1 MSNWMILIVSVA
13 AAVVA
18 VEAVRRI
25 LRSRLIGE
33 RWILAGPLVRR
44 CTWPGFATAAVATAY
59 TVYTPDRSNEP
70 SMVQGAAGQVID
82 RGLSLILIGC
92 ATWLVIQAAYAITDV
107 VLDRLITVEGER
119 NRKARRIRTQI
130 TLVRRVASAV
140 IIVVA
145 LGAML
150 FTFPQVR
157 ALGAGLLASAGIAG
171 VVVGIA
177 AQSTLGNML
186 AGLQLAF
193 SDALRLDDV
202 VVVQDEWGR
211 IEELSLTYVV
221 LRLWDER
228 RLVLPVSYFTAN
240 SFENWTRH
248 SSRVIGHVLIRV
260 DWSVPVEELRTELY
274 RALREHPLWD
284 QKDWT
289 LQVTDTLPNGL
300 LELRA
305 LMSASDSASA
315 WDLKCDIREHMV
327 TFIRDRYPESMPRFR
342 VDVPPVS
349 ESVPGLLTGMMAAEP
364 DPRPAGSL
372 ARGGDR
378 RDPSRGSQD
387 DES

>member
-1 MSNWMILIVSVA
+1 VSSWIIMIISVA

-18 VEAVRRI
+18 VEVVRRV

-33 RWILAGPLVRR
+33 KWALAGPVVSR

-59 TVYTPDRSNEP
+59 TAYEP
-70 SMVQGAAGQVID
+70 GMAEGSVSQVID
-82 RGLSLILIGC
+82 RGLSVAMIGC
-92 ATWLVIQAAYAITDV
+92 ATWLVIQAAYAVTDV
-107 VLDRLITVEGER
+107 VLDRLVAVQGEG
-119 NRKARRIRTQI
+119 NRRARRIRTQI

-177 AQSTLGNML
+177 AQSTLGNLL

-202 VVVQDEWGR
+202 VVVKGEWGR

-228 RLVLPVSYFTAN
+228 RLVLPVSYFTTN
-240 SFENWTRH
+240 PFENWTRH
-248 SSRVIGHVLIRV
+248 SSRVIGHVFIRV

-274 RALREHPLWD
+274 HALRVHPLWD

-305 LMSASDSASA
+305 LMSAADSASA
-315 WDLKCDIREHMV
+315 WDLKCDIREHLV
-327 TFIRDRYPESMPRFR
+327 AFVREKYPQALPRFR
-342 VDVPPVS
+342 VENPPMPATL
-349 ESVPGLLTGMMAAEP
+349 PGTLTGLTAPAPGRSGDE
-364 DPRPAGSL
+364 DGDRPA
-372 ARGGDR
+372 
-378 RDPSRGSQD
+378 PS
-387 DES
+387 

>member
-1 MSNWMILIVSVA
+1 MIVSVA
-13 AAVVA
+13 AAIVA
-18 VEAVRRI
+18 VEAVRRV

-59 TVYTPDRSNEP
+59 TVYTPDRTGEP
-70 SMVQGAAGQVID
+70 TLVAGSAGQAID
-82 RGLSLILIGC
+82 RGLSLVLIAC
-92 ATWLVIQAAYAITDV
+92 ATWLVVQAAYAITDV
-107 VLDRLITVEGER
+107 VLDRLVAVEGER
-119 NRKARRIRTQI
+119 NRRARRIRTQI

-240 SFENWTRH
+240 PFENWTRH
-248 SSRVIGHVLIRV
+248 SSRVVGHVFIRA
-260 DWSVPVEELRTELY
+260 DWSVPVEELRAELY

-315 WDLKCDIREHMV
+315 WDLKCDIREHLV
-327 TFIRDRYPESMPRFR
+327 AFVRDRYPESLPRFR
-342 VDVPPVS
+342 VDTPPAS
-349 ESVPGLLTGMMAAEP
+349 AAVPGLFAGTTAGGP
-364 DPRPAGSL
+364 GPRPVGS
-372 ARGGDR
+372 RGMGGDR
-378 RDPSRGSQD
+378 PGEDPA
-387 DES
+387 

>member
-1 MSNWMILIVSVA
+1 MSSWITMIVSVA
-13 AAVVA
+13 VAVVA
-18 VEAVRRI
+18 VEVVRRV

-33 RWILAGPLVRR
+33 KWVLAGPLIRR
-44 CTWPGFATAAVATAY
+44 CTWPGFATAAVVTAY
-59 TVYTPDRSNEP
+59 TAYEPQMATSVVGRLVY
-70 SMVQGAAGQVID
+70 QGL
-82 RGLSLILIGC
+82 GLAMIGC
-92 ATWLVIQAAYAITDV
+92 VTWLVIQAAFAVTDV
-107 VLDRLITVEGER
+107 VLERLITVEGEG
-119 NRKARRIRTQI
+119 NRRARRIRTQI

-140 IIVVA
+140 IIVLA

-150 FTFPQVR
+150 FTFPQVQ

-202 VVVQDEWGR
+202 VVVKGEWGR

-240 SFENWTRH
+240 PFENWTRH
-248 SSRVIGHVLIRV
+248 SSRVIGHAIFRV
-260 DWSVPVEELRTELY
+260 DWSVPVDELRAELY

-305 LMSASDSASA
+305 LMSAADSASA
-315 WDLKCDIREHMV
+315 WDLKCDMREHMV
-327 TFIRDRYPESMPRFR
+327 AFVRDKYPEALPRFR
-342 VDVPPVS
+342 VETPPPS
-349 ESVPGLLTGMMAAEP
+349 ATVPGTLTGLMGAGLMSRGLGGDPTEKDGAREKDGDRP
-364 DPRPAGSL
+364 DPV
-372 ARGGDR
+372 
-378 RDPSRGSQD
+378 
-387 DES
+387 

>member
-1 MSNWMILIVSVA
+1 MSSWIILLTSVL
-13 AAVVA
+13 AAVVV
-18 VEAVRRI
+18 VELVRRA
-25 LRSRLIGE
+25 LRWRLIGE
-33 RWILAGPLVRR
+33 KWVLAAPLVRR
-44 CTWPGFATAAVATAY
+44 CTWPGFTTAAVVTAY
-59 TVYTPDRSNEP
+59 AVYEP
-70 SMVQGAAGQVID
+70 SMADESISPLIQ
-82 RGLSLILIGC
+82 RLLSLAMIG
-92 ATWLVIQAAYAITDV
+92 AVAWLVIQAAFAVTDV
-107 VLDRLITVEGER
+107 VLDRLVAVEGEG
-119 NRKARRIRTQI
+119 NRRARRIRTQI

-177 AQSTLGNML
+177 AQSTLGNLL

-202 VVVQDEWGR
+202 VVIQEQWGR

-221 LRLWDER
+221 VRLWDER
-228 RLVLPVSYFTAN
+228 RLVLPVSYFTSN

-248 SSRVIGHVLIRV
+248 GSRVIGAVFLRLE
-260 DWSVPVEELRTELY
+260 WSVPVDELRTELY

-305 LMSASDSASA
+305 LMSAADSPSA
-315 WDLKCDIREHMV
+315 WDLKCDMREHMV
-327 TFIRDRYPESMPRFR
+327 KFIRDKYPEALPRFR
-342 VDVPPVS
+342 IDSPEDTADTLSGLFAGGGGVR
-349 ESVPGLLTGMMAAEP
+349 ETRQPG
-364 DPRPAGSL
+364 RAG
-372 ARGGDR
+372 
-378 RDPSRGSQD
+378 
-387 DES
+387 DESGGKEPA